1 MAHGPFVTEC
11 ACAVGAGS
19 PSMPAMFENVDP
31 VGGIRCATPLLQAAE
46 LSGLL
51 PPSVIVV
58 GAGVVGVATAYALA
72 RRGATVT
79 LVDREP
85 QPGRGT
91 SFANG
96 AQLSYLYTDALANP
110 GLLKRAPGLLLGL
123 EPAFRLRPSLDP
135 AYLWWLL
142 RFLRNSTTARFRT
155 NTLAGL
161 QLGLESRAA
170 MAALLAA
177 HPLEFGHVVSGKL
190 HVHDSPESLAS
201 AAELVALKR
210 QHGAQQ
216 ELLTAAEAC
225 GIEPALHSRSGS
237 FAGAVYTPQDAVGDP
252 YKFCGQLLAVLE
264 QVYGAVVRLGQTAV
278 HVELAS
284 RQARLHLHGGETL
297 AADHVVVCAGGE
309 SGKLLAAHGMRG
321 ALQPMKGYS
330 FTAPPGSACP
340 KVSITDVARKLV
352 FCQLQGRLRVAGL
365 AELGSFDRTVDPSR
379 LEYLLATAREALP
392 LAAVYS
398 EAGQGWAGLR
408 PMTPSSLPIV
418 QQLQPRLAVNMGH
431 GMLGWTFAMGSAERL
446 ANVMLGARVSGQQ
459 PA

>member
-1 MAHGPFVTEC
+1 M
-11 ACAVGAGS
+11 
-19 PSMPAMFENVDP
+19 PSMLETLDPA
-31 VGGIRCATPLLQAAE
+31 GGIRCATPLLQAAR
-46 LSGLL
+46 LSGRL

-72 RRGATVT
+72 RRGASVT
-79 LVDREP
+79 LVDRET
-85 QPGRGT
+85 QPGQGT

-110 GLLKRAPGLLLGL
+110 SLLKRAPGLLLGL
-123 EPAFRLRPSLDP
+123 EPAFRLQPSLDP

-142 RFLRNSTTARFRT
+142 RFLRNATPARFRAH
-155 NTLAGL
+155 TLAGL
-161 QLGLESRAA
+161 QLGLESRVA

-177 HPLEFGHVVSGKL
+177 HPLDFGHAVSGKL

-210 QHGAQQ
+210 QHGAEQ

-225 GIEPALHSRSGS
+225 ALEPALHSRSGS

-252 YKFCGQLLAVLE
+252 FRFCGGLLALLE
-264 QVYGAVVRLGQTAV
+264 RSYGVTARLGDAV
-278 HVELAS
+278 AQVELTPW
-284 RQARLHLHGGETL
+284 QARLHLRSGEVL
-297 AADHVVVCAGGE
+297 AAEQVVVCAGAD
-309 SGKLLAAHGMRG
+309 SGKLLAEYGLRS

-352 FCQLQGRLRVAGL
+352 FCQLEGRVRVAGL
-365 AELGSFDRTVDPSR
+365 AELGSFDRTVIPSR
-379 LEYLLATAREALP
+379 LDYLVTTAREALP

-398 EAGQGWAGLR
+398 EAGQPWAGLR
-408 PMTPSSLPIV
+408 PMTPTSLPIV
-418 QQLQPRLAVNMGH
+418 RQVQPRLAVNMGH

-446 ANVMLGARVSGQQ
+446 ADVMLGVAVSGQQ